1 MTDTAP
7 TTILSNITTVT
18 GDPVVTTGLPH
29 LSTWLFYVGNI
40 LLITAYLVITLL
52 VLRPGGLS
60 GRGYGKDHPTVTTV
74 TVLFFCSCALLHI
87 ELALEA
93 YTHGPIDVDP
103 HLTAVVWVKVILV
116 VWGALA
122 IHRVR
127 DAHLNRE
134 TARIDAIVTDTQPLA
149 IPPHAD
155 RDGDPPTS
163 RDA

>member
-1 MTDTAP
+1 MTVP
-7 TTILSNITTVT
+7 TTILSNVTNAVT
-18 GDPVVTTGLPH
+18 GDPATTAALPH

-60 GRGYGKDHPTVTTV
+60 GRGYAKDSTTVTTV

-127 DAHLNRE
+127 EAHLNRE
-134 TARIDAIVTDTQPLA
+134 TARIDAIITDTQPLA
-149 IPPHAD
+149 IPPQAD
-155 RDGDPPTS
+155 RDGDPPTG